1 MQFFR
6 VAKSMTL
13 VALQISVAVPAQ
25 AVEMPG
31 FLKRIIKPHEGGS
44 APPAPTNDLGPAPGG
59 SSGVEAPTTS
69 RGRAERGPRERPS
82 RLHATGSTEDGV
94 RIQEIHRGNGKAS
107 VVLDKHCRNI
117 VQPYS
122 LSDNVASVGVF
133 AAGQALKNL
142 PAQIS
147 GRGSSPRDTDISVP
161 AKDAAKQMNWLPMNA
176 EILYGERAHNQ
187 ETTLLERE
195 SKLGRKFYPL
205 ADKMLSDVL
214 AGVNERHEY
223 KFKVFI
229 LKNST
234 RNALAR
240 PGGFIYLDQG
250 LIDDPA
256 QHSKAYFALAH
267 EISHVLQRHETKEL
281 QSMIV
286 DSMQTKSDL
295 NKVMSSV
302 RGNPSVILSH
312 VKVQKNFFTQ
322 HHIDQELQADS
333 CAARVLSRVFA
344 DKGQL
349 ASSLQA
355 FLKDL
360 PNVAATKPVQ
370 QQSRNSIENEANA
383 AYSIVKDPIRRH
395 PTTQQRYDNLRTI
408 YYEITRGAG
417 SNGH

>member
-1 MQFFR
+1 MLALR
-6 VAKSMTL
+6 VAKSVIV
-13 VALQISVAVPAQ
+13 VALQITIAVPAQ

-31 FLKRIIKPHEGGS
+31 FLKRMIKPHEGSS
-44 APPAPTNDLGPAPGG
+44 APPPPTNDLGPPPGG
-59 SSGVEAPTTS
+59 SSAVEAPTTS
-69 RGRAERGPRERPS
+69 GGRTDRGAAPKRSS
-82 RLHATGSTEDGV
+82 RLDATGSTDDGV
-94 RIQEIHRGNGKAS
+94 RIQEIQRGNGKAS

-117 VQPYS
+117 VQPYN
-122 LSDNVASVGVF
+122 LTDNVASLSVF
-133 AAGQALKNL
+133 AAGEALKNL
-142 PAQIS
+142 PAQLT
-147 GRGSSPRDTDISVP
+147 GRSPSRKDMDISVS
-161 AKDAAKQMNWLPMNA
+161 ARDAAKQMNWLPMDA
-176 EILYGERAHNQ
+176 EVMYGERAHNH
-187 ETTLLERE
+187 ETALLDRE

-223 KFKVFI
+223 EFKVFI

-250 LIDDPA
+250 LIDNPA

-286 DSMQTKSDL
+286 DSIQSKSDL

-302 RGNPSVILSH
+302 RGNPGVILSH
-312 VKVQKNFFTQ
+312 VKLQKNFFTQ

-333 CAARVLSRVFA
+333 CAARVLSRVFV
-344 DKGQL
+344 DKNQL
-349 ASSLQA
+349 GNSLQA

-360 PNVAATKPVQ
+360 PKVAATKPM
-370 QQSRNSIENEANA
+370 QQSRNNVDNVGDV

-417 SNGH
+417 PKGR

>member
-1 MQFFR
+1 MH
-6 VAKSMTL
+6 TEEL
-13 VALQISVAVPAQ
+13 NAQ
-25 AVEMPG
+25 CA
-31 FLKRIIKPHEGGS
+31 R
-44 APPAPTNDLGPAPGG
+44 AP
-59 SSGVEAPTTS
+59 
-69 RGRAERGPRERPS
+69 R
-82 RLHATGSTEDGV
+82 
-94 RIQEIHRGNGKAS
+94 
-107 VVLDKHCRNI
+107 
-117 VQPYS
+117 
-122 LSDNVASVGVF
+122 
-133 AAGQALKNL
+133 
-142 PAQIS
+142 
-147 GRGSSPRDTDISVP
+147 
-161 AKDAAKQMNWLPMNA
+161 
-176 EILYGERAHNQ
+176 
-187 ETTLLERE
+187 
-195 SKLGRKFYPL
+195 
-205 ADKMLSDVL
+205 
-214 AGVNERHEY
+214 
-223 KFKVFI
+223 
-229 LKNST
+229 
-234 RNALAR
+234 
-240 PGGFIYLDQG
+240 GFIYLDQG

-360 PNVAATKPVQ
+360 PKVAATKPVQ
-370 QQSRNSIENEANA
+370 QQSRNNIENVANA

-408 YYEITRGAG
+408 YYEITRG
-417 SNGH
+417 